1 MNERRVVLIGIGSA
15 VLLTGAVSAATGT
28 PALLGLTTAGAA
40 IYLLVG
46 VAGPQLVLGRRD
58 DDAVRTGLGVL
69 AAVAGVAVFLA
80 GRVSGTPPT
89 LSGLN
94 FVDVLA
100 VLVAGVLLGSA
111 AREFRRGYS
120 DAHSGRT

>member
-15 VLLTGAVSAATGT
+15 VLLTGAVTAATGT

-58 DDAVRTGLGVL
+58 DAVRTGLGVL
-69 AAVAGVAVFLA
+69 AGVAGVAVFLA
-80 GRVSGTPPT
+80 GRVTGTPP
-89 LSGLN
+89 SVGGLN

-100 VLVAGVLLGSA
+100 VLVAGALLGSA
-111 AREFRRGYS
+111 VREFRRGYG